1 MRAPI
6 KHRPASYSI
15 TPSGGPLGDNVYRVM
30 IFDGEAY
37 QPSQVIQLTIT
48 LADPPEIGDT
58 IMLEWAVSLYVEAVD
73 ITFRVLGILREAR
86 PDTTAV
92 SPTLPAILLNY
103 PCLIC
108 GVIQ

>member
-15 TPSGGPLGDNVYRVM
+15 TPSGGPLGDNVYRIM
-30 IFDGEAY
+30 IFDGESY
-37 QPSQVIQLTIT
+37 QPSQVIQLTVT

-58 IMLEWAVSLYVEAVD
+58 ITMEWAVSTYLEATEM
-73 ITFRVLGILREAR
+73 TFRVLGILREAR
-86 PDTTAV
+86 PDTAAV
-92 SPTLPAILLNY
+92 GPVLPAILLNY

>member
-15 TPSGGPLGDNVYRVM
+15 TPSGGPLGDNVYRVL
-30 IFDGEAY
+30 IFDGENY

-58 IMLEWAVSLYVEAVD
+58 ITMEWAVYTYFEAAE

-86 PDTTAV
+86 PDTSAEGSV
-92 SPTLPAILLNY
+92 YPSVLLNY

>member
-6 KHRPASYSI
+6 KHRPASYST
-15 TPSGGPLGDNVYRVM
+15 TPSGGPLGDNVYRIM

-37 QPSQVIQLTIT
+37 QPSQVFHLNIT

-58 IMLEWAVSLYVEAVD
+58 ITMEWAVFTYVEAAEM
-73 ITFRVLGILREAR
+73 TLRVLGILRETR
-86 PDTTAV
+86 PDTTADGSV
-92 SPTLPAILLNY
+92 YPSVLLDY

>member
-30 IFDGEAY
+30 IFIGEAY
-37 QPSQVIQLTIT
+37 QPSQVLQLNIT
-48 LADPPEIGDT
+48 LAEPPEIGDT
-58 IMLEWAVSLYVEAVD
+58 ITMEWTVSTYFEAAEM
-73 ITFRVLGILREAR
+73 TFRVLGILREAR
-86 PDTTAV
+86 PDTTAE

>member
-6 KHRPASYSI
+6 KHRPFSYSI

-30 IFDGEAY
+30 IFDGESY
-37 QPSQVIQLTIT
+37 QPSQVTQLNIT
-48 LADPPEIGDT
+48 LAEPPQIGDT
-58 IMLEWAVSLYVEAVD
+58 ITMEWAVSHFFEAVEM
-73 ITFRVLGILREAR
+73 TFRVLGILREVR
-86 PDTTAV
+86 PDTTAEGSV
-92 SPTLPAILLNY
+92 YPSVLLNY

>member
-15 TPSGGPLGDNVYRVM
+15 TPSGGPLGVNVYRVM
-30 IFDGEAY
+30 IFDGESY
-37 QPSQVIQLTIT
+37 QPSQVFQLNIT
-48 LADPPEIGDT
+48 LAEPPQIGDT
-58 IMLEWAVSLYVEAVD
+58 ITMEWAVSTFFEAAEM
-73 ITFRVLGILREAR
+73 TLRVLGILREVR

-92 SPTLPAILLNY
+92 SPILPAITLNY

>member
-15 TPSGGPLGDNVYRVM
+15 TPSGGPLGENVYRIM

-37 QPSQVIQLTIT
+37 QPSQVIQLSIT
-48 LADPPEIGDT
+48 LAEPPEIGDT
-58 IMLEWAVSLYVEAVD
+58 LTMEWAVSTYFEATEM
-73 ITFRVLGILREAR
+73 TFRVLGILREAR
-86 PDTTAV
+86 PDTTAEGSV
-92 SPTLPAILLNY
+92 YPSVRLNY

>member
-30 IFDGEAY
+30 IFDGENY
-37 QPSQVIQLTIT
+37 QPSQVTQLTIT
-48 LADPPEIGDT
+48 LADPPEIGDILT
-58 IMLEWAVSLYVEAVD
+58 IEWDVPPFFEAAE

-86 PDTTAV
+86 PDTAAEGSV
-92 SPTLPAILLNY
+92 YPSVLLDY

>member
-15 TPSGGPLGDNVYRVM
+15 TPSGGPLGDNVYRIM
-30 IFDGEAY
+30 LFDGENY

-48 LADPPEIGDT
+48 LADPPEVGDT
-58 IMLEWAVSLYVEAVD
+58 ITMEWAVSTFFEAAEM
-73 ITFRVLGILREAR
+73 TFRVLGILREVR
-86 PDTTAV
+86 PDTAAV
-92 SPTLPAILLNY
+92 GPVLPAILLNY

>member
-15 TPSGGPLGDNVYRVM
+15 TPSGGPLGDNVYRIM
-30 IFDGEAY
+30 LFDGENY

-58 IMLEWAVSLYVEAVD
+58 LTMEWAVSPFFEAAEM
-73 ITFRVLGILREAR
+73 TLQVLGILREVR
-86 PDTTAV
+86 PDTAAV

>member
-1 MRAPI
+1 MRTPI
-6 KHRPASYSI
+6 KHRPASHSI

-37 QPSQVIQLTIT
+37 QPSQVIQLNIT
-48 LADPPEIGDT
+48 LAEPPQIGDT
-58 IMLEWAVSLYVEAVD
+58 ITMEWAHSTYFAAPEM
-73 ITFRVLGILREAR
+73 TFRVLGILREAR
-86 PDTTAV
+86 PDTSAV
-92 SPTLPAILLNY
+92 LPILPAIILNY

>member
-58 IMLEWAVSLYVEAVD
+58 ITMEWAVSTYFEATE

-86 PDTTAV
+86 PDTAAV

>member
-6 KHRPASYSI
+6 KHRPASYST
-15 TPSGGPLGDNVYRVM
+15 TPSGGPLGDNVYRIM
-30 IFDGEAY
+30 LFDGENY
-37 QPSQVIQLTIT
+37 QPAQVTQLTIT

-58 IMLEWAVSLYVEAVD
+58 ITMEWAVSTFFEAAEM
-73 ITFRVLGILREAR
+73 TFRVLGILREVR
-86 PDTTAV
+86 PDTSAV
-92 SPTLPAILLNY
+92 SPILPAILLNY